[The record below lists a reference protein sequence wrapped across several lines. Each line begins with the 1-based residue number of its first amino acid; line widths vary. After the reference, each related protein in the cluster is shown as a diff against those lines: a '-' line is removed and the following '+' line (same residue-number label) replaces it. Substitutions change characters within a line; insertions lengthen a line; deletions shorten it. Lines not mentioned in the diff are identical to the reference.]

1 MKHPLMSYNRLLY
14 HIVFRT
20 KHSLPAITEVHEKR
34 LYSYIWGYVRN
45 NDCVLHRI
53 GGMPDHIH
61 LLEQLPT
68 TLAVSDFMR
77 VLKTSTNKWLVE
89 RHDEFPLFD
98 GWGKSYC
105 AITCSYSERNR
116 IVEYI
121 SNQKMHHRRF
131 NFMEELQAIFQKN
144 SIADSVDN
152 FPRRTIV

>member
-1 MKHPLMSYNRLLY
+1 MSYNRLLY

-20 KHSLPAITEVHEKR
+20 KHSLPAITEAHEKR

-61 LLEQLPT
+61 LLVQLPT

-116 IVEYI
+116 IAEYI

>member
-20 KHSLPAITEVHEKR
+20 RHSLPAITEAHEKR

-61 LLEQLPT
+61 LLVQLPT

-98 GWGKSYC
+98 GRGKSYC

>member
-1 MKHPLMSYNRLLY
+1 MSYNRLLY

-20 KHSLPAITEVHEKR
+20 KHSLPAITEAHEKR
-34 LYSYIWGYVRN
+34 LYSYIWGYIKN
-45 NDCVLHRI
+45 KDCVLHRI

-61 LLEQLPT
+61 LLVQLPT

-105 AITCSYSERNR
+105 ALSVSYGDRTR
-116 IVEYI
+116 IINYIKGQKEHHRKASLADELKNIFKEHDVEYDT
-121 SNQKMHHRRF
+121 RYLF
-131 NFMEELQAIFQKN
+131 T
-144 SIADSVDN
+144 D
-152 FPRRTIV
+152 